1 MSTKKYSIVV
11 HDDGVEARY
20 DNKPQ
25 AILAIVA
32 SLYQTLLT
40 NNINM
45 EDLKEIRKGLLLL
58 HDIDSHASYNGQYI
72 KFTLDVTE
80 TDFSD
85 SEGAFLATEMGYV
98 VTTDFPIS
106 FHTDLNGAKAEVLFE
121 LLDIYTSMNEIT
133 NEIQSEFM
141 DDLRTLLGEKEP
153 LILGCGQITEV
164 VCK

>member
-1 MSTKKYSIVV
+1 MTTKEYTIVV

-40 NNINM
+40 KNITM
-45 EDLKEIRKGLLLL
+45 EELMEIRRGLILL
-58 HDIDSHASYNGQYI
+58 HDAEKHAGYNSEYI
-72 KFTLDVTE
+72 KFTLDAEEVEPLIIKDASTI
-80 TDFSD
+80 
-85 SEGAFLATEMGYV
+85 EMGYV

-133 NEIQSEFM
+133 SEVQSEFM
-141 DDLRTLLGEKEP
+141 EDLKTLLGEKEP

>member
-1 MSTKKYSIVV
+1 MTTKKYIIAV

-40 NNINM
+40 HNITM
-45 EDLKEIRKGLLLL
+45 EELMEIRRGLLLL
-58 HDIDSHASYNGQYI
+58 HDAEKHAGYSSEYI
-72 KFTLDVTE
+72 KFTLDAEEVEPFVIKDASTIE
-80 TDFSD
+80 T
-85 SEGAFLATEMGYV
+85 GYV

-133 NEIQSEFM
+133 SEVQSEFM
-141 DDLRTLLGEKEP
+141 EDLKTLLGEKEP

>member
-1 MSTKKYSIVV
+1 MTTKKYTIVV

-40 NNINM
+40 HNITM
-45 EDLKEIRKGLLLL
+45 EELMEIRRGLLLL
-58 HDIDSHASYNGQYI
+58 HDAEKHAGYSSEYI
-72 KFTLDVTE
+72 KFTLDAEEVEPFIIKDASTI
-80 TDFSD
+80 
-85 SEGAFLATEMGYV
+85 EMGYV

-133 NEIQSEFM
+133 SEVQSEFM
-141 DDLRTLLGEKEP
+141 EDLKTLLGEKEP

>member
-1 MSTKKYSIVV
+1 MTTKKYNIVV

-40 NNINM
+40 HNITM
-45 EDLKEIRKGLLLL
+45 EELMEIRRGLLLL
-58 HDIDSHASYNGQYI
+58 HDAEKHAGYSSEYI
-72 KFTLDVTE
+72 KFTLDAEEVEPFVIKDASTIE
-80 TDFSD
+80 T
-85 SEGAFLATEMGYV
+85 GYV

-133 NEIQSEFM
+133 SEVQSEFM
-141 DDLRTLLGEKEP
+141 EDLKTLLGEKEP

>member
-1 MSTKKYSIVV
+1 MTTKKYNIVV

-40 NNINM
+40 HNITM
-45 EDLKEIRKGLLLL
+45 EELMEIRRGLLLL
-58 HDIDSHASYNGQYI
+58 HDAEKHTGYSSEYI
-72 KFTLDVTE
+72 KFTLDAEEVEPFIIKDASTI
-80 TDFSD
+80 
-85 SEGAFLATEMGYV
+85 EMGYV

-133 NEIQSEFM
+133 SEVQSEFM
-141 DDLRTLLGEKEP
+141 EDLKTLLGEKEP

>member
-1 MSTKKYSIVV
+1 MTTKKYNIVV

-40 NNINM
+40 HNITM
-45 EDLKEIRKGLLLL
+45 EELMEIRRGLLLL
-58 HDIDSHASYNGQYI
+58 HDAEKHAGYSSEYI
-72 KFTLDVTE
+72 KFTLDVEETE
-80 TDFSD
+80 HYTLRDIS
-85 SEGAFLATEMGYV
+85 TIEMGYV

-133 NEIQSEFM
+133 SEVQSEFM
-141 DDLRTLLGEKEP
+141 EDLKTLLGEKEP

>member
-1 MSTKKYSIVV
+1 MTTKKYTIAV

-40 NNINM
+40 KNITM
-45 EDLKEIRKGLLLL
+45 EELMEIRRGLILL
-58 HDIDSHASYNGQYI
+58 HEAEKHAGYSSEYI
-72 KFTLDVTE
+72 KFTLDAEEVEPFVIKDASTI
-80 TDFSD
+80 
-85 SEGAFLATEMGYV
+85 EMGYV

-133 NEIQSEFM
+133 SEVQSEFM
-141 DDLRTLLGEKEP
+141 EDLKTLLGEKEP

>member
-1 MSTKKYSIVV
+1 MTTKKYNIVV

-32 SLYQTLLT
+32 SLYQSLLT
-40 NNINM
+40 HNIDM
-45 EDLKEIRKGLLLL
+45 EELMEIRRGLLLL
-58 HDIDSHASYNGQYI
+58 HEAEKHTGYNSEYI
-72 KFTLDVTE
+72 KFTLDAEEAEHHILKDISTI
-80 TDFSD
+80 
-85 SEGAFLATEMGYV
+85 EMGYV

-133 NEIQSEFM
+133 SEVQSEFM
-141 DDLRTLLGEKEP
+141 EDLKTLLGEKEP

>member
-1 MSTKKYSIVV
+1 MTTKKYTIAV

-40 NNINM
+40 HNITM
-45 EDLKEIRKGLLLL
+45 EELMEIRRGLLLL
-58 HDIDSHASYNGQYI
+58 HDAEKHAGYSSEYI
-72 KFTLDVTE
+72 KFTLDAEEVEPFIIKDASTI
-80 TDFSD
+80 
-85 SEGAFLATEMGYV
+85 EMGYV

-133 NEIQSEFM
+133 SEVQSEFM
-141 DDLRTLLGEKEP
+141 EDLKTLLGEKEP

>member
-1 MSTKKYSIVV
+1 MTTKKYIIVV

-40 NNINM
+40 HNITM
-45 EDLKEIRKGLLLL
+45 EELMEIRRGLLLL
-58 HDIDSHASYNGQYI
+58 HDAEKHAGYSSEYI
-72 KFTLDVTE
+72 KFTLDVEEVEPFIIKDASTI
-80 TDFSD
+80 
-85 SEGAFLATEMGYV
+85 EMGYV

-133 NEIQSEFM
+133 SEVQSEFM
-141 DDLRTLLGEKEP
+141 EDLKTLLGEKEP

>member
-1 MSTKKYSIVV
+1 MTTKKYNIVV

-40 NNINM
+40 HNITM
-45 EDLKEIRKGLLLL
+45 EELMEIRSGLLLL
-58 HDIDSHASYNGQYI
+58 HDAEKHTGYNSEYI
-72 KFTLDVTE
+72 KFTLDVKEVEPLIIKDASTI
-80 TDFSD
+80 
-85 SEGAFLATEMGYV
+85 EMGYV

-133 NEIQSEFM
+133 NEVQSEFM
-141 DDLRTLLGEKEP
+141 EDLKTLLGEKEP

>member
-1 MSTKKYSIVV
+1 MTTKKYTIAV

-40 NNINM
+40 KNITM
-45 EDLKEIRKGLLLL
+45 EELMEIRRGLILL
-58 HDIDSHASYNGQYI
+58 HEAEKHAGYSSEYI
-72 KFTLDVTE
+72 KFTLDAEEVEPFIIKDASTI
-80 TDFSD
+80 
-85 SEGAFLATEMGYV
+85 EMGYV

-133 NEIQSEFM
+133 SEVQSEFM
-141 DDLRTLLGEKEP
+141 EDLKTLLGEKEP

>member
-1 MSTKKYSIVV
+1 MTTKKYTIAV

-40 NNINM
+40 NNITM
-45 EDLKEIRKGLLLL
+45 EELLEIRRGLLLL
-58 HDIDSHASYNGQYI
+58 HDAEKHTGYSSEYI
-72 KFTLDVTE
+72 KFTLDAEEVEPFIIKDASTI
-80 TDFSD
+80 
-85 SEGAFLATEMGYV
+85 EMGYV

-133 NEIQSEFM
+133 GEVQSEFM
-141 DDLRTLLGEKEP
+141 EDLKTLLGEKEP

>member
-1 MSTKKYSIVV
+1 MTTKKYNIVV

-40 NNINM
+40 HNITM
-45 EDLKEIRKGLLLL
+45 EELMEIRRGLLLL
-58 HDIDSHASYNGQYI
+58 HDAEKHAGYSSEYI
-72 KFTLDVTE
+72 KFTLDAEEVEPFIIKDASTV
-80 TDFSD
+80 
-85 SEGAFLATEMGYV
+85 EMGYV

-133 NEIQSEFM
+133 GEVQSEFM
-141 DDLRTLLGEKEP
+141 EDLKTLLGEKEP

>member
-1 MSTKKYSIVV
+1 MTTKKYTIAV

-40 NNINM
+40 HNITM
-45 EDLKEIRKGLLLL
+45 EELMEIRRGLILL
-58 HDIDSHASYNGQYI
+58 HEAEKHAGYSSEYI
-72 KFTLDVTE
+72 KFTLDTE
-80 TDFSD
+80 EVEPFIIKDASTI
-85 SEGAFLATEMGYV
+85 EMGYV

-133 NEIQSEFM
+133 SEVQSEFM
-141 DDLRTLLGEKEP
+141 EDLKTLLGEKEP

>member
-1 MSTKKYSIVV
+1 MTIKKYTIAV

-40 NNINM
+40 KNITM
-45 EDLKEIRKGLLLL
+45 EELMEIRRGLLLL
-58 HDIDSHASYNGQYI
+58 HDAEKHAGYSSEYI
-72 KFTLDVTE
+72 KFTLDAEEVEPFIIKDASTI
-80 TDFSD
+80 
-85 SEGAFLATEMGYV
+85 EMGYV

-133 NEIQSEFM
+133 SEVQSEFM
-141 DDLRTLLGEKEP
+141 EDLKTLLGEKEP

>member
-1 MSTKKYSIVV
+1 MTTKKYNIVV

-40 NNINM
+40 HNITM
-45 EDLKEIRKGLLLL
+45 EELMEIRRGLLLL
-58 HDIDSHASYNGQYI
+58 HDAEKHAGYSSEYI
-72 KFTLDVTE
+72 KFTLDAEEVEPFIIKDASTI
-80 TDFSD
+80 
-85 SEGAFLATEMGYV
+85 EMGYV

-133 NEIQSEFM
+133 SEVQSEFM
-141 DDLRTLLGEKEP
+141 EDLKTLLGEKEP

>member
-1 MSTKKYSIVV
+1 MTTKKYTIAV

-40 NNINM
+40 HNITM
-45 EDLKEIRKGLLLL
+45 EELMEIRRGLLLL
-58 HDIDSHASYNGQYI
+58 HDAEKHAGYSSEYI
-72 KFTLDVTE
+72 KFTLDAEEVEPFVIKDASTIE
-80 TDFSD
+80 T
-85 SEGAFLATEMGYV
+85 GYV

-133 NEIQSEFM
+133 SEVQSEFM
-141 DDLRTLLGEKEP
+141 EDLKTLLGEKEP

>member
-1 MSTKKYSIVV
+1 MTTKKYTIAV
-11 HDDGVEARY
+11 HDDGVEACY

-40 NNINM
+40 HNITM
-45 EDLKEIRKGLLLL
+45 EELMEIRRGLLLL
-58 HDIDSHASYNGQYI
+58 HDAEKHAGYSSEYI
-72 KFTLDVTE
+72 KFTLDVEEVEPFIIKDASTI
-80 TDFSD
+80 
-85 SEGAFLATEMGYV
+85 EMGYV

-106 FHTDLNGAKAEVLFE
+106 FHIDLNGAKAEVLFE

-133 NEIQSEFM
+133 SEVQSEFM
-141 DDLRTLLGEKEP
+141 EDLKTLLGEKEP

>member
-1 MSTKKYSIVV
+1 MTTKKYNIVV

-45 EDLKEIRKGLLLL
+45 EELMEIRRGLLLL
-58 HDIDSHASYNGQYI
+58 HDAEKHAGYSSEYI
-72 KFTLDVTE
+72 KFTLDAEEVEPFIIKDASTIE
-80 TDFSD
+80 T
-85 SEGAFLATEMGYV
+85 GYV

-133 NEIQSEFM
+133 GEVQGEFM
-141 DDLRTLLGEKEP
+141 DDLKTLLGEKEP

>member
-1 MSTKKYSIVV
+1 MTTKKYTIAV

-40 NNINM
+40 KNITM
-45 EDLKEIRKGLLLL
+45 EELMEIRRGLILL
-58 HDIDSHASYNGQYI
+58 HEAENHAGYSSEYI
-72 KFTLDVTE
+72 KFNLDVEEVEPFIIKDASTI
-80 TDFSD
+80 
-85 SEGAFLATEMGYV
+85 EMGYV

-133 NEIQSEFM
+133 GEVQSEFM
-141 DDLRTLLGEKEP
+141 EDLKTLLGEKEP

>member
-1 MSTKKYSIVV
+1 MTTKKYTIAV

-40 NNINM
+40 HNITM
-45 EDLKEIRKGLLLL
+45 EELMEIRRGLLLL
-58 HDIDSHASYNGQYI
+58 HDAEKHAGYSSEYI
-72 KFTLDVTE
+72 KFTLDAEEVEPFIIKDASTI
-80 TDFSD
+80 
-85 SEGAFLATEMGYV
+85 EMGYV

-133 NEIQSEFM
+133 NEVQSEFM
-141 DDLRTLLGEKEP
+141 EDLKTLLGEKEP

>member
-1 MSTKKYSIVV
+1 MTTKKYTIAV

-40 NNINM
+40 HNITM
-45 EDLKEIRKGLLLL
+45 EELMEIRRGLILL
-58 HDIDSHASYNGQYI
+58 HEAEKHAGYSSEYI
-72 KFTLDVTE
+72 KFTLDAEEVEPFIIKDASTI
-80 TDFSD
+80 
-85 SEGAFLATEMGYV
+85 EMGYV

-133 NEIQSEFM
+133 SEVQSEFM
-141 DDLRTLLGEKEP
+141 EDLKTLLGEKEP

>member
-1 MSTKKYSIVV
+1 MTTKKYNIVV

-40 NNINM
+40 HNITM
-45 EDLKEIRKGLLLL
+45 EELMEIRRGLILL
-58 HDIDSHASYNGQYI
+58 HEAEKHAGYSSEYI
-72 KFTLDVTE
+72 KFTLDAEEVEPFIIKDASTI
-80 TDFSD
+80 
-85 SEGAFLATEMGYV
+85 EMGYV

-133 NEIQSEFM
+133 SEVQSEFM
-141 DDLRTLLGEKEP
+141 EDLKTLLGEKEP

>member
-1 MSTKKYSIVV
+1 MTTKKYTIAV

-40 NNINM
+40 HNITM
-45 EDLKEIRKGLLLL
+45 EELMEIRRGLLLL
-58 HDIDSHASYNGQYI
+58 HDAEKHAGYSSEYI
-72 KFTLDVTE
+72 KFTLDAEEVEPFIIKDASTI
-80 TDFSD
+80 
-85 SEGAFLATEMGYV
+85 EMGYV

-133 NEIQSEFM
+133 GEVQSEFM
-141 DDLRTLLGEKEP
+141 EDLKTLLGEKEP

>member
-1 MSTKKYSIVV
+1 MTTKKYTIAV

-32 SLYQTLLT
+32 SLYQTLLR
-40 NNINM
+40 NNITM
-45 EDLKEIRKGLLLL
+45 EELMEIRRGLLLL
-58 HDIDSHASYNGQYI
+58 HEAEKHAGYSSEYI
-72 KFTLDVTE
+72 KFNLDVEEVEPFIIKDASTI
-80 TDFSD
+80 
-85 SEGAFLATEMGYV
+85 EMGYV

-133 NEIQSEFM
+133 SEVQSEFM
-141 DDLRTLLGEKEP
+141 EDLKTLLGEKEP

>member
-1 MSTKKYSIVV
+1 MTTKKYSIVV

-40 NNINM
+40 HNITM
-45 EDLKEIRKGLLLL
+45 EELMEIRRGLLLL
-58 HDIDSHASYNGQYI
+58 HDAEKHAGYSSEYI
-72 KFTLDVTE
+72 KFTLDAEEVEPFVIKDASTI
-80 TDFSD
+80 
-85 SEGAFLATEMGYV
+85 EMGYV

-133 NEIQSEFM
+133 SEVQSEFM
-141 DDLRTLLGEKEP
+141 EDLKTLLGEKEP

>member
-1 MSTKKYSIVV
+1 MTTKKYSIVV

-40 NNINM
+40 HNITM
-45 EDLKEIRKGLLLL
+45 EELIEIRRGLLLL
-58 HDIDSHASYNGQYI
+58 HEAEKHAGYSSEYI
-72 KFTLDVTE
+72 KFTLDAEEVEPFIIKDASTI
-80 TDFSD
+80 
-85 SEGAFLATEMGYV
+85 EMGYV

-133 NEIQSEFM
+133 NEVQSEFM
-141 DDLRTLLGEKEP
+141 EDLKTLLGEKEP

>member
-1 MSTKKYSIVV
+1 MTTKKYNIVV

-40 NNINM
+40 HNITM
-45 EDLKEIRKGLLLL
+45 EELMEIRRGLILL
-58 HDIDSHASYNGQYI
+58 HDAEKHAGYSSEYI
-72 KFTLDVTE
+72 KFTLDAEEVEPFIIKDASTI
-80 TDFSD
+80 
-85 SEGAFLATEMGYV
+85 EMGYV

-133 NEIQSEFM
+133 SEVQSEFM
-141 DDLRTLLGEKEP
+141 EDLKTLLGEKEP

>member
-1 MSTKKYSIVV
+1 MTTKKYTIAV

-40 NNINM
+40 HNITM
-45 EDLKEIRKGLLLL
+45 EELMEIRRGLLLL
-58 HDIDSHASYNGQYI
+58 HDAEKHAGYSSEYI
-72 KFTLDVTE
+72 KFTLDAEEVEPLIIKDASTIE
-80 TDFSD
+80 T
-85 SEGAFLATEMGYV
+85 GYV

-133 NEIQSEFM
+133 SEVQSEFM
-141 DDLRTLLGEKEP
+141 EDLKTLLGEKEP

>member
-1 MSTKKYSIVV
+1 MTTKEYTIAV

-40 NNINM
+40 HNITM
-45 EDLKEIRKGLLLL
+45 EELMEIRRGLILL
-58 HDIDSHASYNGQYI
+58 HEAEKHTGYNSEYI
-72 KFTLDVTE
+72 KFTLDAEEVEPFVTKDAS
-80 TDFSD
+80 TI
-85 SEGAFLATEMGYV
+85 EMGYV

-133 NEIQSEFM
+133 SEVQSEFM
-141 DDLRTLLGEKEP
+141 EDLKTLLGEKEP

>member
-1 MSTKKYSIVV
+1 MTTKKYTIAV

-40 NNINM
+40 KNITM
-45 EDLKEIRKGLLLL
+45 EELMEIRRGLILL
-58 HDIDSHASYNGQYI
+58 HEAEKHAGYSSEYI
-72 KFTLDVTE
+72 KFTLDVEEVEPFVIKDVSTI
-80 TDFSD
+80 
-85 SEGAFLATEMGYV
+85 EMGYV

-133 NEIQSEFM
+133 SEVQSEFM
-141 DDLRTLLGEKEP
+141 EDLKTLLGEKEP

>member
-1 MSTKKYSIVV
+1 MTTKKYTIAV

-40 NNINM
+40 HNITM
-45 EDLKEIRKGLLLL
+45 EELMEIRRGLLLL
-58 HDIDSHASYNGQYI
+58 HDAEKHAGYSSEYI
-72 KFTLDVTE
+72 KFTLDVEEVEPFIIKDASTI
-80 TDFSD
+80 
-85 SEGAFLATEMGYV
+85 EMGYV

-133 NEIQSEFM
+133 SEVQSEFM
-141 DDLRTLLGEKEP
+141 EDLKTLLGEKEP

>member
-1 MSTKKYSIVV
+1 MTTKKYNIVV

-32 SLYQTLLT
+32 SLYQSLLT
-40 NNINM
+40 HNITM
-45 EDLKEIRKGLLLL
+45 EELMEIRRGLILL
-58 HDIDSHASYNGQYI
+58 HEAEKHAGYSSEYI
-72 KFTLDVTE
+72 KFTLDAEEVEPFIIKDASTI
-80 TDFSD
+80 
-85 SEGAFLATEMGYV
+85 EMGYV

-133 NEIQSEFM
+133 SEVQSEFM
-141 DDLRTLLGEKEP
+141 EDLKTLLGEKEP

>member
-1 MSTKKYSIVV
+1 MTTKKYTIAV

-40 NNINM
+40 HNITM
-45 EDLKEIRKGLLLL
+45 EELMEIRRGLLLL
-58 HDIDSHASYNGQYI
+58 HDAEKHAGYSSEYI
-72 KFTLDVTE
+72 KFTLDAEEVEPLIIKDASTI
-80 TDFSD
+80 
-85 SEGAFLATEMGYV
+85 EMGYV

-133 NEIQSEFM
+133 SEVQSEFM
-141 DDLRTLLGEKEP
+141 EDLKTLLGEKEP

>member
-1 MSTKKYSIVV
+1 MTTKKYTIAV

-40 NNINM
+40 KNITM
-45 EDLKEIRKGLLLL
+45 EELMEIRRGLLLL
-58 HDIDSHASYNGQYI
+58 HDAEKHAGYSSEYI
-72 KFTLDVTE
+72 KFTLDVEEVEPFIIKDASTI
-80 TDFSD
+80 
-85 SEGAFLATEMGYV
+85 EMGYV

-106 FHTDLNGAKAEVLFE
+106 FHIDLNGAKAEVLFE

-133 NEIQSEFM
+133 GEVQSEFM
-141 DDLRTLLGEKEP
+141 EDLKTLLGEKEP